1 MTTSSAPGDALR
13 PTSWFLGDRGAI
25 TAEFAVVAPAV
36 LLLVGACL
44 ATLAV
49 STEAIR
55 LADAA
60 GIAARAIGR
69 GDEGF
74 AADAVARLVPGAVLS
89 VEHGDM
95 VCVRLEHAVS
105 WGPLREVVPLSAHGC
120 AAAGGA

>member
-1 MTTSSAPGDALR
+1 MTASSTPGEVLR
-13 PTSWFLGDRGAI
+13 PMSWILGDRGAI

-36 LLLVGACL
+36 VLLVGACL

-55 LADAA
+55 LSDAA

-69 GDEGF
+69 GDEGL
-74 AADAVARLVPGAVLS
+74 AADAVAKLVPGAVLS
-89 VEHGDM
+89 VDRGDV

-120 AAAGGA
+120 AAAAGA